1 MENDRGHLA
10 GARYRLVLFFL
21 QLYVRRI
28 RGHGQFSHHLFPRS
42 IWTVKSARWR
52 RHDHRG
58 PCGKFSAAG
67 GRMAFGQDRRLP
79 LAVDA
84 VDWRGRLP
92 RRYWEAPCAHSG
104 SDAFVSRHGND
115 GHGEWSRVSALASA
129 ISRTRRDSHWIGRR
143 GRRPGRVFLAFSS
156 WSHQAA
162 DWAVFGGAIPFRWC
176 LLCRRFDLVAAR
188 HEVACELARRIGG
201 TGRNFLVPGS
211 CGNSDGRTRR
221 MKRALASLSFL
232 LEEL

>member
-21 QLYVRRI
+21 RLYVRRI

-84 VDWRGRLP
+84 VDWCGRLP
-92 RRYWEAPCAHSG
+92 RRYLEAPRAHSG

-115 GHGEWSRVSALASA
+115 GHGEWSRVSALAAA
-129 ISRTRRDSHWIGRR
+129 ISRTRWASHRIGRR
-143 GRRPGRVFLAFSS
+143 GGRPGRVFLAFSS
-156 WSHQAA
+156 WSLQAA
-162 DWAVFGGAIPFRWC
+162 NRAVFGRTFSFRWRF
-176 LLCRRFDLVAAR
+176 LCRCFDLVTAR
-188 HEVACELARRIGG
+188 YEVARELARGICR
-201 TGRNFLVPGS
+201 TGWNLLVPGF
-211 CGNSDGRTRR
+211 CGNSVGRNRR
-221 MKRALASLSFL
+221 LRSALASLSFL
-232 LEEL
+232 L